1 VIGSR
6 LSSEVGAGSPGDAE
20 LIGRLKAGD
29 LAAFDEIVARYKNRI
44 YNYVYRL
51 CRRREAAEDITQ
63 EVFVRLFIQAGALRP
78 QSSFTSWLYR
88 VAGNLCI
95 DEHRRMQTRRAV
107 VSRSLDQPVATETG
121 MIDLQVPDRSGDPER
136 ELLRDELESKV
147 EEAVDSLPD
156 KMRVV
161 LLLNDQEGLSYEE
174 IAGIVKIPVGTVK
187 SRLFNARMALK
198 EALDGYI
205 CGSEPPE
212 SKG

>member
-6 LSSEVGAGSPGDAE
+6 LRSEVGAGSPGDAE

-121 MIDLQVPDRSGDPER
+121 TIGLQVPDCSGDPER